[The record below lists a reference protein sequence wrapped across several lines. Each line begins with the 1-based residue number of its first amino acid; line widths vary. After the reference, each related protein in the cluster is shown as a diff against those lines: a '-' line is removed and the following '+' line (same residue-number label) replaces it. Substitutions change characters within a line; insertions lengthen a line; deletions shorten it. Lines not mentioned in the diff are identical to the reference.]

1 MDEKNTLKLN
11 LSRFML
17 FIFALLLILITLI
30 FVVINLKGNIQA
42 KDSQIASLKESVRTL
57 KKQVPLASSSNDNS
71 TEIDNYEKKLG
82 TYENQINNYKN
93 EINTYKNELE
103 TLREDYYGLKMNLT
117 EFEKETEGK
126 ENFILGRY
134 SYYYD
139 VIIEEGQDSQ
149 WELNLSVSFA
159 FKEDNTVWA
168 NLAGHESGSLVG
180 TYEVFKDSIKC
191 TFTEYENESS
201 GTYGAKLDQEEI
213 VVLRRVN
220 DKQLSFLTHND
231 KTMSEDF
238 DIENG
243 EIRFFTYEPSIVY

>member
-1 MDEKNTLKLN
+1 MNEKNTLKLSF
-11 LSRFML
+11 SRLVL
-17 FIFALLLILITLI
+17 FIFAILLILITLV
-30 FVVINLKGNIQA
+30 FTVINLREDILA
-42 KDSQIASLKESVRTL
+42 KDSQITSLKESVRSL
-57 KKQVPLASSSNDNS
+57 EKQIPKESSSNDNF
-71 TEIDNYEKKLG
+71 EKKIG
-82 TYENQINNYKN
+82 TYENQISNYKN

-103 TLREDYYGLKMNLT
+103 ILREENYGLKRNLT

-134 SYYYD
+134 SYFYD

-149 WELNLSVSFA
+149 WELNLSVSFV
-159 FKEDNTVWA
+159 FKEDNTVLA

-201 GTYGAKLDQEEI
+201 GTYGSKLDQEEI

-231 KTMSEDF
+231 KAMSEEF